1 MDKVPEKRYVFDF
14 FSDEAKRLINQT
26 GVRARMAP
34 KEGNETANCCWDG
47 LVAPDGYFYFPLS
60 SENGLCDS
68 TKLARFEYDN
78 DRVVKVLDANDVLMV
93 NDRQLPH
100 SKFHTSLNAIPRSA
114 LYPEVPYDPKDF
126 LLIATTHSTDRAKQH
141 QEWMPFGHH
150 NHVWEGFPGS
160 QIVVWDPKS
169 GHAQSL
175 GTPVPHE
182 SIYGAKYDPKHNR
195 LYMIGFMR
203 GHVYC
208 YDFNERRVI
217 KDLGKVA
224 EIFCYRLALGA
235 DGNLYGCTK
244 SGQMFKVDTE
254 KVEVENLEFHVP
266 DFKENYKSYT
276 WYRYLVNGV
285 NHPSGKYMY
294 LAFAALDQMY
304 KLEFATGEVT
314 PIGKACPMDGLYEL
328 PAKDGCW
335 WIHGFVIDKEGVL
348 WLALSG
354 NSTHND
360 TEYTHPTRTYLIRWD
375 PDNGEDP
382 YCCGLF
388 GKPER
393 VQHYV
398 TEMEYDEER
407 DRLYWVDEC
416 SGAPLTTV
424 RPSAGGIELS
434 EFRKVYRERGPVS
447 EDHRI
452 QIRRRTPEEMEKYRI
467 AMEKRTSEENTEH
480 NPFQAWH
487 PTKVEAIRVW
497 RSVPR
502 LEVEDSKVIGM
513 TFDKKSKDYRWK
525 LHVVSGKSGDFETAA
540 FVMELVD
547 GVVTKVQRFAE
558 IDETYK
564 AWLRTNILPQPVNF
578 DPAVK
583 LPEATGRRY
592 RAKASC
598 VVDWNNDRKFVGTL
612 DALAAIVSPDGSV
625 YSLGNAAAYGPI
637 RSMCTNKAKTHLW
650 GVAGD
655 EEDLGYV
662 FEYDDKNGL
671 RQRGIINYNIHGYFD
686 GPTVANTLSSVCL
699 SPDEKYLAIGSC
711 DRIAEVH
718 VMILD

>member
-1 MDKVPEKRYVFDF
+1 MKKYVFDR
-14 FSDEAKRLINQT
+14 FSDDAKRLINQT
-26 GVRARMAP
+26 GVRMRMAP
-34 KEGNETANCCWDG
+34 KEGNDTANCCWDG
-47 LVAPDGYFYFPLS
+47 MVAPDGYFYFPLS
-60 SENGLCDS
+60 SENGLSDA
-68 TKLARFEYDN
+68 TKLGRFEYDN
-78 DRVVKVLDANDVLMV
+78 DRVVNCFDAGTVLLSKE
-93 NDRQLPH
+93 RQLPH
-100 SKFHTSLNAIPRSA
+100 SKFHTSLNHIPRHA
-114 LYPEVPYDPKDF
+114 LYPEYPDDPNDF
-126 LLIATTHSTDRAKQH
+126 LIVATTHSTDRAKH
-141 QEWMPFGHH
+141 HEEWMPFGHH

-160 QIVVWDPKS
+160 QIVVYDPKS
-169 GHAQSL
+169 GHAITL

-203 GHVYC
+203 GHIYC

-224 EIFCYRLALGA
+224 EIFCYRLVLGA
-235 DGNLYGCTK
+235 DGNIYGCTK

-266 DFKENYKSYT
+266 DFKNNYTSYT
-276 WYRYLVNGV
+276 WYRYLVMGR
-285 NHPSGKYMY
+285 NHPSGKFMY
-294 LAFAALDQMY
+294 LAFAALDTIY

-314 PIGKACPMDGLYEL
+314 PVGKSCPMDGIYEL
-328 PAKDGCW
+328 PAENGCW
-335 WIHGFVIDKEGVL
+335 WIHGFDVDKEGVL
-348 WLALSG
+348 WLGMSASSMYNDSG
-354 NSTHND
+354 YS
-360 TEYTHPTRTYLIRWD
+360 HPNRTYLVRWD
-375 PDNGEDP
+375 PENGEAP

-393 VQHYV
+393 VTNYV
-398 TEMEYDEER
+398 TEMEYDHIN
-407 DRLYWVDEC
+407 DRLYWVDEV
-416 SGAPLTTV
+416 SGAPLRTV
-424 RPSAGGIELS
+424 RPSAGGIDLAQ
-434 EFRKVYRERGPVS
+434 FRKVYRERGPVS
-447 EDHRI
+447 EDPSLNEHR
-452 QIRRRTPEEMEKYRI
+452 Y
-467 AMEKRTSEENTEH
+467 SEEELEQLRQKIERRGGEENAQN
-480 NPFQAWH
+480 NPFQAFH
-487 PTKVEAIRVW
+487 PSKVEAIRVW

-513 TFDKKSKDYRWK
+513 AFDKKSKDYRYK
-525 LHVVSGKSGDFETAA
+525 LHVVSGSSGCFDTAA
-540 FVMELVD
+540 FVMEIVD
-547 GVVTKVQRFAE
+547 GVVTSTKRFSE

-564 AWLRTNILPQPVNF
+564 NWLRTNILPQPVNF
-578 DPAVK
+578 DPAIK

-598 VVDWNNDRKFVGTL
+598 VVDWADGKQFVGTL

-655 EEDLGYV
+655 DEDLGYV

-671 RQRGIINYNIHGYFD
+671 RQMGIINYNIHGYFD
-686 GPTVANTLSSVCL
+686 GPTVANTLSSICL